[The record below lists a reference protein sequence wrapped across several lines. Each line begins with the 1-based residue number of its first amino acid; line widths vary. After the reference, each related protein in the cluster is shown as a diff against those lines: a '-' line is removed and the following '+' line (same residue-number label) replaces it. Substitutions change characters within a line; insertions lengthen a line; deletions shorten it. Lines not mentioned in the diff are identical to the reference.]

1 MNAVANGK
9 VKIRSPFE
17 KIYVQAAA
25 GDAGGAIGAAMT
37 IWNSLSGNRPKPM
50 EHAYLG
56 PKFSSDDIN
65 SIKIYTDNRYSV
77 ITQITAEDDFFAH
90 SGSYSLEGDTYTEF
104 FKLHTNPDMVGKSA
118 TFEYELKNKQL
129 IISSDFMEEIWEKI
143 E

>member
-1 MNAVANGK
+1 MKNFTILFTALMISCTVSNDAELNGAWK
-9 VKIRSPFE
+9 
-17 KIYVQAAA
+17 YV
-25 GDAGGAIGAAMT
+25 
-37 IWNSLSGNRPKPM
+37 SGSYKSNDSINK
-50 EHAYLG
+50 AT
-56 PKFSSDDIN
+56 SDDIN

-118 TFEYELKNKQL
+118 TFKYELRNKQL
-129 IISSDFMEEIWEKI
+129 IISSDSMEEIWEKI